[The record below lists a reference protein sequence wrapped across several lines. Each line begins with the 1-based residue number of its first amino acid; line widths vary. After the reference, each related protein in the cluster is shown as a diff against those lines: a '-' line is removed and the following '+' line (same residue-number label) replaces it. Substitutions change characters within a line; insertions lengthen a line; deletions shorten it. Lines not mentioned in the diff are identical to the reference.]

1 MNRAFRNVGRIM
13 LALFALLAVSA
24 TYWSVWRGPS
34 LTKRLDNPRRL
45 AQELH
50 IQRGRILSSNG
61 ATLAQTDMTAD
72 GAVRHY
78 AYPGLAPL
86 VGYWSATRGVS
97 GLEAAYNDQ
106 LRGMSGHDS
115 WSATVEDLLHKP
127 HQGHDLITTLDM
139 DLQQAA
145 DEALGNRRGAI
156 VILDP
161 NTGDLL
167 ASVSHPYYDPNHL
180 TDEWE
185 QIRDNPDHPL
195 LNRTVQGLY
204 PPGSVLKTV
213 TLATALADNVT
224 HSSEVFTDSTGLF
237 IVEGFP
243 IHDHNHPGIS
253 TFDLPHAFGYSCNVV
268 FAQLG
273 LRLGA
278 ERFKQGAQDFGFGQ
292 TLPVPVESAASS
304 VGRDVALFEQPGLAT
319 AAFGQGEVLVTPMQ
333 MALVAAA
340 IANGGLVPRVRVVRE
355 VRGTDG
361 TVLQRIRPQTW
372 RRAVRGGVAQEVREA
387 MIVAASDGWAR
398 SGTPPGIATGGKTGT
413 AQVGGTALPHAWF
426 IGFAPAIHPQI
437 ALAVLVENSGQGG
450 AIAAPIARRLFE
462 AALR

>member
-1 MNRAFRNVGRIM
+1 VNRAFRNVGRVM
-13 LALFALLAVSA
+13 LALFALLAMSA

-34 LTKRLDNPRRL
+34 LTKRPDNPRRL
-45 AQELH
+45 NQELH
-50 IQRGRILSSNG
+50 IARGRILSSNG
-61 ATLAQTDMTAD
+61 AALAWTEMGAE

-78 AYPGLAPL
+78 SYPALAPL
-86 VGYWSATRGVS
+86 VGYWSPRQGVS
-97 GLEAAYNDQ
+97 GLEEAYNDQ
-106 LRGMSGHDS
+106 LRGMAGRDS
-115 WSATVEDLLHKP
+115 WSAAVEDLLHKP
-127 HQGHDLITTLDM
+127 HQGHDLITALDM
-139 DLQQAA
+139 NLQKAA
-145 DEALGNRRGAI
+145 DQALGNRRGAI

-180 TDEWE
+180 TDDWE
-185 QIRDNPDHPL
+185 QIRDDPDHPL
-195 LNRTVQGLY
+195 LNRATQGLY

-224 HSSEVFTDSTGLF
+224 RSSEVFTDATGLF

-243 IHDHNHPGIS
+243 IHDNNHPGIS
-253 TFDLPHAFGYSCNVV
+253 TFDLPHAFGYSCNIV

-273 LRLGA
+273 LRLGPQ
-278 ERFKQGAQDFGFGQ
+278 RFKQGAENFGFGQ
-292 TLPVPVESAASS
+292 ALPLPLESATSS

-340 IANGGLVPRVRVVRE
+340 IANGGLVPRVRLVRE
-355 VRGTDG
+355 VRDTDG
-361 TVLQRIRPQTW
+361 SVLQQIRPQTW
-372 RRAVRGGVAQEVREA
+372 RRAVSGAVAQEVREA

-398 SGTPPGIATGGKTGT
+398 TGTPPGIAIGGKTGT